1 MTNLPLTEDQ
11 RLVRDATREFAEGV
25 IRPRVAER
33 DEASE
38 FPVDELEAAAEIGL
52 LGMTIPEEYGGF
64 PLDAV
69 SIALVYEELARVS
82 ASVSVILS
90 VHNTLVAA
98 AIAQHG
104 SEEVRDKYLPDMAS
118 GTRIGSYALTEPGAG
133 SDAAS
138 IRTQAVADGDG
149 FVLNGEKI
157 FISSAGHAGVFVVF
171 AVTDPDARTSQRITA
186 FVVDREDA
194 GLEVGPPEKKLGI
207 LASEINP
214 VLFRDCYVPR
224 SRVLGDVGAGFGVAM
239 GALASGRIGIAAQA
253 VGIAAAALEAST
265 QYATER
271 TQFGQRIADFQAI
284 QWKLADMATGL
295 EAARLLVW
303 NAARLKDA
311 GEEYAREAS
320 QAKLFAS
327 ELATRSASDAVQ
339 IHGGYG
345 YLRSF
350 GVERLYRDAKITE
363 IYEGTSEIQRLV
375 IARSLL
381 QEATKG
387 AGSR

>member
-138 IRTQAVADGDG
+138 IRTQGWRMVTGSCSTARRS
-149 FVLNGEKI
+149 
-157 FISSAGHAGVFVVF
+157 SSAR
-171 AVTDPDARTSQRITA
+171 P
-186 FVVDREDA
+186 
-194 GLEVGPPEKKLGI
+194 
-207 LASEINP
+207 
-214 VLFRDCYVPR
+214 
-224 SRVLGDVGAGFGVAM
+224 
-239 GALASGRIGIAAQA
+239 
-253 VGIAAAALEAST
+253 
-265 QYATER
+265 
-271 TQFGQRIADFQAI
+271 
-284 QWKLADMATGL
+284 
-295 EAARLLVW
+295 
-303 NAARLKDA
+303 
-311 GEEYAREAS
+311 
-320 QAKLFAS
+320 
-327 ELATRSASDAVQ
+327 
-339 IHGGYG
+339 
-345 YLRSF
+345 
-350 GVERLYRDAKITE
+350 
-363 IYEGTSEIQRLV
+363 GTP
-375 IARSLL
+375 AC
-381 QEATKG
+381 
-387 AGSR
+387 

>member
-1 MTNLPLTEDQ
+1 MTSLALTSDQ
-11 RLVRDATREFAEGV
+11 ETLRSAAREFASGV
-25 IRPRVAER
+25 VAPRAAER
-33 DEASE
+33 DASE
-38 FPVDELEAAAEIGL
+38 AFPDEEIAAAAEIGL
-52 LGMTIPEEYGGF
+52 LGMAIPEQYGGF
-64 PLDAV
+64 PIDAV
-69 SIALVYEELARVS
+69 SVALVYEELARAS

-90 VHNTLVAA
+90 VHNTLVSS
-98 AIAQHG
+98 AIAAHG
-104 SEEVRDKYLPDMAS
+104 SDATKDAFLPDLAS
-118 GTRIGSYALTEPGAG
+118 GARIGSYALTEPSAG

-138 IRTQAVADGDG
+138 IRTRAVPDGGG
-149 FVLNGEKI
+149 FRISGEKI

-186 FVVDREDA
+186 FAVDRDSE
-194 GLEVGPPEKKLGI
+194 GLDVGPREKKLGI

-214 VLFRDCYVPR
+214 VVFRNCYVPR
-224 SRVLGDVGAGFGVAM
+224 KHVLGEVGSGFGIAM
-239 GALASGRIGIAAQA
+239 GALSSGRIGIAAQA
-253 VGIAAAALEAST
+253 VGIAAAALDLSLE
-265 QYATER
+265 YATAR
-271 TQFGQRIADFQAI
+271 QQFGQPISDFQAI

-295 EAARLLVW
+295 EAARLLTW

-311 GEEYAREAS
+311 GKPFGREAS

-327 ELATRSASDAVQ
+327 ELAVRAANDAVQ

-375 IARSLL
+375 ISRSLL
-381 QEATKG
+381 ESVRAK
-387 AGSR
+387 R